1 MDEVVRWLRI
11 VALLLAVLVVQVG
24 WVGVQLLIRPASA
37 QSRPVPVP
45 VYIVNGPYAEAHAWA
60 RVSGSALLVELRPR

>member
-24 WVGVQLLIRPASA
+24 WGGVQLLIRPAAA
-37 QSRPVPVP
+37 QGSVDVRIHSQRWPIEITGAALQVWPVEVK
-45 VYIVNGPYAEAHAWA
+45 VV
-60 RVSGSALLVELRPR
+60 R

>member
-1 MDEVVRWLRI
+1 MDQVVRWLRI

-37 QSRPVPVP
+37 QGTVDVRIVGQRGSLEIEGAVRGWPVRSR
-45 VYIVNGPYAEAHAWA
+45 W
-60 RVSGSALLVELRPR
+60 